1 MARQGQHRGLFRR
14 YAILLFSVIMLVA
27 LGITLLLTDFASD
40 QFVAYELD
48 TVQTSMDSAASDLET
63 QYLLMRDVAH
73 RIRSTYAYRPGILR
87 SDATRELEV
96 LKDFV
101 RYANYSPLIHSYFLM
116 YQGDQ
121 KIYTSEGR
129 ASYFPYYAG
138 VTFQSDLQEADAL
151 FQTLNQVE
159 RETVLTLGTQRLLL
173 FPIRFTN
180 VQDTASNALLCF
192 LLTPEQL
199 ENRMRS
205 VGPRLPEE
213 TALYLGEDCVWTA
226 FDEAAAGSPGVYA
239 LSAASEKGIVTLR
252 GRVNIARLPLLLS
265 SVPPWLYVGI
275 VLAFLVTSVLAM
287 LLAHAA
293 VRPLQ
298 QLIRKYAAP
307 TDQLQNEFEQ
317 LDQLVARIEEENQH
331 SARVLR
337 DRTLM
342 TILRGY
348 YSERVVDRLGLTELS
363 FDKAQYC
370 AAVIQSSA
378 LPAAQI
384 EPLLARLEGCGGAQ
398 TRVYAVHLPSDH
410 LIAIILG
417 FDSGEAKE
425 ESIRRMTQLLQERAA
440 LFVGEA
446 CTTPHRLSASY
457 VDALTAYQRGQD
469 QEVIDVHSYI
479 LRLVAACETDHQ
491 SLQDQL
497 QQQLQSQYAL
507 AAPTL
512 VKKFAA
518 EAVGELNTLAAQK
531 NVALD
536 NERLSALVT
545 LPSMELL
552 LKDLHEVA
560 AQAFRREVSPAAAR
574 ANQTAMAIVAY
585 IQEHSADPDLSLG
598 DISAHFSFSN
608 DYISTLVKEVTGMAF
623 KEYLTDLRMRRACT
637 LLVERRDMT
646 ITEISE
652 AVGYRKPSNFIRK
665 FKELYGVTPTQYR

>member
-1 MARQGQHRGLFRR
+1 MARQGQRKGLFRR

-27 LGITLLLTDFASD
+27 LGITMLLTDFASD

-48 TVQTSMDSAASDLET
+48 TVQSSMDAAVSDLET
-63 QYLLMRDVAH
+63 QYLLMQDVAH
-73 RIRSTYAYRPGILR
+73 RIRSTYAYRPGILH
-87 SDATRELEV
+87 SDATREMEV
-96 LKDFV
+96 LKDFA

-116 YQGDQ
+116 YQGDR

-129 ASYFPYYAG
+129 SSYFPYYAG
-138 VTFQSDLQEADAL
+138 MMLRTNEQEADAL
-151 FQTLNQVE
+151 FQALNQVD
-159 RETVLTLGTQRLLL
+159 RETVFALGEQRLIL

-192 LLTPEQL
+192 LLTPELL

-205 VGPRLPEE
+205 VGPRLPES
-213 TALYLGEDCVWTA
+213 TTLRLADACVWSA
-226 FDEAAAGSPGVYA
+226 PAASDSNTPNRYA
-239 LSAASEKGIVTLR
+239 LSAVSEKGLVALQGT
-252 GRVNIARLPLLLS
+252 VDIARLPLLLS

-275 VLAFLVTSVLAM
+275 VLAFLMTSALAV
-287 LLAHAA
+287 LLARAA

-298 QLIRKYAAP
+298 QLIQKYAAP
-307 TDQLQNEFEQ
+307 TDQLKNEFEQ

-331 SARVLR
+331 SAHILR

-370 AAVIQSSA
+370 AAVIQSTA
-378 LPAAQI
+378 LPPTQI
-384 EPLLARLEGCGGAQ
+384 EPLIAQLENCSSTQ
-398 TRVYAVHLPSDH
+398 TRIYAVHLPSDQ

-417 FDSGEAKE
+417 FDSAEAKE
-425 ESIRRMTQLLQERAA
+425 ESIRQMTQLLQERAA

-446 CTTPHRLSASY
+446 CSTPHRLSASY

-469 QEVIDVHSYI
+469 QDVIDVHSYI
-479 LRLVAACETDHQ
+479 LRLVAACETDNQ
-491 SLQDQL
+491 SLQAQL

-531 NVALD
+531 NVTLD

-552 LKDLHEVA
+552 LKDLHEIA
-560 AQAFRREVSPAAAR
+560 AQAFRREVSPSAAR
-574 ANQTAMAIVAY
+574 ANQAATAIVAH
-585 IQEHSADPDLSLG
+585 IQEHSANPDLSLG

-608 DYISTLVKEVTGMAF
+608 DYISAMVKTVTGMAF